1 MRRMMDIGR
10 LNKRITLMKF
20 AETTDSMGQET
31 QALIPVATIWGD
43 LRPVRG
49 NEYYEVQKIQA
60 KVSHKLYI
68 RYHAAYADIDSN
80 WFIRYGNEEFDVV
93 SVINV
98 DLADKMFEIY
108 CNARVNHETHYISE
122 PDDDSG
128 EPSEELSEEEPSE
141 EQGDE

>member
-10 LNKRITLMKF
+10 LNKKVTLYKF
-20 AETTDSMGQET
+20 GETTDSMGQEI
-31 QALIPVATIWGD
+31 QKFIPVAIIWGD

-68 RYHAAYADIDSN
+68 RYHSAFKDIDTN
-80 WFIRYGNEEFDVV
+80 WYIGYKDKKFDVV

-108 CNARVNHETHYISE
+108 CNERINHEDHYMTQ
-122 PDDDSG
+122 P
-128 EPSEELSEEEPSE
+128 EEPSVYPE
-141 EQGDE
+141 EGDEDE